1 MSYKRTS
8 QVRDFLPFPL
18 PSLNTQQSQQPGSP
32 TWGKMCER
40 RAKRK
45 LGLLSPAAASRLERG
60 AGLTLKQVARFDYYI
75 DWTLNNWIETVQS
88 TFYDFLLL
96 ESDQKGHGTTWL
108 FNQEQWKNFYWITF
122 KRRVKEKKVACNNI
136 PWVSCSVYLFCLQAI
151 SPFQPEPTLG
161 CCDTKDAKGSQRTKE
176 TSFQFKNLF
185 PVLLPP
191 PYFCKVSVDCAVEG
205 YPWERRKYTA
215 EEGFWETLKGWKVAF
230 Y

>member
-1 MSYKRTS
+1 MK
-8 QVRDFLPFPL
+8 QEH
-18 PSLNTQQSQQPGSP
+18 
-32 TWGKMCER
+32 KCEPPEMDVTEDQELLVPR
-40 RAKRK
+40 RQRY
-45 LGLLSPAAASRLERG
+45 
-60 AGLTLKQVARFDYYI
+60 ARFLRHLKHTTKQLQP
-75 DWTLNNWIETVQS
+75 WTGRI
-88 TFYDFLLL
+88 
-96 ESDQKGHGTTWL
+96 DQKGHGTTWL